1 MMFMSKITKTFL
13 LVTFMGTLLSACAGE
28 KPLPYVECPKPFI
41 LADGERLVKSDQQNW
56 TAELNWVDLAC
67 EVTGP
72 SNMEMALFVSGRFY
86 ANSAGAY
93 NATLPVFIVF
103 VTPDDEVISRMTRNI
118 SVSLKADTS
127 GDFVSFKQMVNGL
140 IVQLDAISNGMQV
153 IIGFELSAEELASNI
168 SEKKRRLGY

>member
-13 LVTFMGTLLSACAGE
+13 QVTLMGILLSACAGE

-41 LADGERLVKSDQQNW
+41 LADGERMVKSDRQNW
-56 TAELNWVDLAC
+56 TAELNWVDLVC

-72 SNMEMALFVSGRFY
+72 SNTELALFISGRFY

-93 NATLPVFIVF
+93 SATLPVFIAF

-140 IVQLDAISNGMQV
+140 NVQLDAISNGMQV
-153 IIGFELSAEELASNI
+153 IVGFELSAEELASNI

>member
-93 NATLPVFIVF
+93 NATLPVFIAF